1 MSHARVAFLAVVVV
15 FIALVAVMMAV
26 NPHGS

>member
-1 MSHARVAFLAVVVV
+1 MNRARVGFVALVVV
-15 FIALVAVMMAV
+15 FIAVVAVMMAF

>member
-1 MSHARVAFLAVVVV
+1 MNRARIGFVALVVV
-15 FIALVAVMMAV
+15 FIALVVVMMAF